1 MTDYSR
7 YGFHKDD
14 HIFSEHPDPS
24 WARRSWMSLDG
35 IWNIEHRGVQKDILV
50 PFPIGCERS
59 GVDFRDSGTYVY
71 QRGFTLSNYA
81 KDKRYILRIGASDYT
96 TIVKVNGIEV
106 GRHIGGYASFS
117 FDITGAAIAGE
128 NTLTLKVTDS
138 HSCFQARGKQTFMRN
153 PFFVWYSGISGI
165 WQPVWIEETGPRY
178 LASAETRVDFAAR
191 RVEITA
197 FASPVAAD
205 TAANT
210 PRPSPTG
217 EWLLSAEIKSPCVSG
232 KAFKAI
238 VSEENGLF
246 RCGFG
251 FDDIDAQLWS
261 QAEPNLHAMRLR
273 LQRDD
278 FICDTVETY
287 FGIRE
292 VSVGK
297 DGVRVNGES
306 VFLRMALV
314 QGYYPGGNYA
324 PESFKR
330 MEDDILSL
338 KALGFNGARIHEKV
352 ESPYFSY
359 LCDRLGVM
367 TSFEMPSFYL
377 PSKKAFARYESELKE
392 LIYRD
397 SMHPSCVM
405 RMLFNET
412 WGVWGM
418 YGKKTK
424 TRRFVLAM
432 CDLAK
437 RMDPTR
443 PVIDNSGWEH
453 LKTDIADFHH
463 YLRNASLARKVYEKI
478 REGKEEILFGF
489 SLKRMLAFYLRN
501 QVPVKTR
508 PIFLEKAAAK
518 ENVPLFLSE
527 YGGFGW
533 YDTEKKDGVIES
545 IEEYTRDII
554 ASGLFCGYCYTQLY
568 DVGAEVNGL
577 MTFDRAFKVDVDRVR
592 IANAMEKNDVPN

>member
-7 YGFHKDD
+7 YGFHEDD

-24 WARRSWMSLDG
+24 WARRSWISLDG
-35 IWNIEHRGVQKDILV
+35 IWNIEHRGVQKNILV

-71 QRGFTLSNYA
+71 QRGFTLSHYA
-81 KDKRYILRIGASDYT
+81 NDKRYILRIGASDYT

-117 FDITGAAIAGE
+117 LDITDAAMAGD
-128 NTLTLKVTDS
+128 NTLAVQVSDS
-138 HSCFQARGKQTFMRN
+138 HSCFQARGKQTFMRK
-153 PFFVWYSGISGI
+153 PFFVWYSGICGI

-178 LASAETRVDFAAR
+178 LVKAETRADFAAR

-205 TAANT
+205 MAANA

-217 EWLLSAEIKSPCVSG
+217 DWLLSIEITSPGGAG
-232 KAFKAI
+232 KTFKAI
-238 VSEENGLF
+238 ASEENGLF
-246 RCGFG
+246 HCGFG

-261 QAEPNLHAMRLR
+261 QAEPNLHAMSLR
-273 LQRDD
+273 LMRDD
-278 FICDTVETY
+278 SISDTVETY

-297 DGVRVNGES
+297 DGIRVNGEN

-314 QGYYPGGNYA
+314 QGYYPGGNYT

-330 MEDDILSL
+330 MEDDILAL
-338 KALGFNGARIHEKV
+338 KTLGFNGARIHEKV
-352 ESPYFSY
+352 ENPYFSY
-359 LCDRLGVM
+359 LCDRLGLM

-412 WGVWGM
+412 WGMWGV

-424 TRRFVLAM
+424 TRRFVLDM
-432 CDLAK
+432 YDLAK
-437 RMDPTR
+437 QMDPTR

-453 LKTDIADFHH
+453 LRTDIADFHH
-463 YLRNASLARKVYEKI
+463 YLRNASLAREVYKGIGNGE
-478 REGKEEILFGF
+478 EEILFGF
-489 SLKRMLAFYLRN
+489 SLKRMLAFYFRN
-501 QVPVKTR
+501 QVSTKTR
-508 PIFLEKAAAK
+508 SLFLEKAAAK
-518 ENVPLFLSE
+518 DNVPLFLSE

-533 YDTEKKDGVIES
+533 YDTEKKNAVIES
-545 IEEYTRDII
+545 IEEYTRDIVE
-554 ASGLFCGYCYTQLY
+554 SGLFCGYCYTQLY

-577 MTFDRAFKVDVDRVR
+577 MTFDRAFKVDIDRVR
-592 IANAMEKNDVPN
+592 IANGGDKR

>member
-7 YGFHKDD
+7 YGFHEDD
-14 HIFSEHPDPS
+14 LIFSEHPDPA
-24 WARRSWMSLDG
+24 WARRNWMSLDG
-35 IWNIEHRGVQKDILV
+35 VWDLQHGGIHKKIRV
-50 PFPIGCERS
+50 PFPIGSALS
-59 GVDFRDSGTYVY
+59 GVDFRDSGTFVY
-71 QRGFTLSNYA
+71 RRGFALPNHA

-96 TIVKVNGIEV
+96 TIAKVNGIEV
-106 GRHIGGYASFS
+106 GRHSGGYASFS
-117 FDITGAAIAGE
+117 FDITDAAKAGE
-128 NTLTLKVTDS
+128 NTLALEVSDS
-138 HSCFQARGKQTFMRN
+138 HSCFQPRGKQTFMRN

-178 LASAETRVDFAAR
+178 LEKAETRVDFAAR
-191 RVEITA
+191 RVEVTA
-197 FASPVAAD
+197 FANPAAAE
-205 TAANT
+205 AAENT
-210 PRPSPTG
+210 PLPSPEAAWILSIEIRSPGGTG
-217 EWLLSAEIKSPCVSG
+217 KV
-232 KAFKAI
+232 FKTIAP
-238 VSEENGLF
+238 EGNGLF
-246 RCGFG
+246 RCDIG
-251 FDDIDAQLWS
+251 FDDIDAHRWS
-261 QAEPNLHAMRLR
+261 QAEPNLHAMSLR
-273 LQRDD
+273 LMRG
-278 FICDTVETY
+278 DTVSDAVETY

-292 VSVGK
+292 ISVGK
-297 DGVRVNGES
+297 DGIRINGKG
-306 VFLRMALV
+306 VFLKMALV

-338 KALGFNGARIHEKV
+338 KALGYNGARIHEKV

-359 LCDRLGVM
+359 LCDRLGLM

-377 PSKKAFARYESELKE
+377 PSKKAFARYENELKE
-392 LIYRD
+392 LLDRD
-397 SMHPSCVM
+397 SIHPSCVM

-463 YLRNASLARKVYEKI
+463 YLRNASLAREVYKGI
-478 REGKEEILFGF
+478 GKGEEEILFGF
-489 SLKRMLAFYLRN
+489 SLRRMLAFYFRN
-501 QVPVKTR
+501 QVSTKTR
-508 PIFLEKAAAK
+508 PLFLEKAGAK
-518 ENVPLFLSE
+518 ENIPLFLSE

-533 YDTEKKDGVIES
+533 YHTDKKDAVVES
-545 IEEYTRDII
+545 IEEYTRDIV

-592 IANAMEKNDVPN
+592 IANGGNKR

>member
-7 YGFHKDD
+7 YGFHEDD
-14 HIFSEHPDPS
+14 LIFSEHPDPA
-24 WARRSWMSLDG
+24 WARRNWMSLDG
-35 IWNIEHRGVQKDILV
+35 VWDLQHDGAHKKIRV
-50 PFPIGCERS
+50 PFPIGSALS
-59 GVDFRDSGTYVY
+59 GVNFRDSGTFVY
-71 QRGFTLSNYA
+71 RRGFALPDRE

-117 FDITGAAIAGE
+117 FDITNAVKPGE
-128 NTLTLKVTDS
+128 NTLTLKVSDS
-138 HSCFQARGKQTFMRN
+138 YSCFQPRGKQTFMRN

-178 LASAETRVDFAAR
+178 LARAETRVDFAAR
-191 RVEITA
+191 RVEVTA
-197 FASPVAAD
+197 FASPVVANS
-205 TAANT
+205 AANA

-217 EWLLSAEIKSPCVSG
+217 EWVLSAEITSPGGAV
-232 KAFKAI
+232 KEFKAI
-238 VSEENGLF
+238 ASEENGRF

-251 FDDIDAQLWS
+251 FDDINAKLWS
-261 QAEPNLHAMRLR
+261 QAEPNLCAMSLR
-273 LQRDD
+273 LGRG
-278 FICDTVETY
+278 DTVSDAVETY
-287 FGIRE
+287 FGLRE
-292 VSVGK
+292 ISVGK
-297 DGVRVNGES
+297 DGIRVNGKN

-352 ESPYFSY
+352 ESPYFGY
-359 LCDRLGVM
+359 LCDRLGLM

-377 PSKKAFARYESELKE
+377 PSKKVFARYESELKE
-392 LIYRD
+392 LIDRD

-437 RMDPTR
+437 RLDPTR

-463 YLRNASLARKVYEKI
+463 YLRNASLAREVYKRI
-478 REGKEEILFGF
+478 GKGEEEILFGF
-489 SLKRMLAFYLRN
+489 SLKRVLAFYLRN
-501 QVPVKTR
+501 QVPTKTR
-508 PIFLEKAAAK
+508 PLFLEKAAPK
-518 ENVPLFLSE
+518 ENAPLFLSE

-533 YDTEKKDGVIES
+533 YDTDKKNAVIES

-592 IANAMEKNDVPN
+592 IANEGDKR